1 MDGWVG
7 ELEYRREEWIYM
19 DIPDG
24 WVVEW
29 LDGWMDGWTNLS
41 SLFLQNYFKKR
52 GISIVFF
59 CEKLGLVA
67 LLAATRYLVTNR
79 QRVT

>member
-29 LDGWMDGWTNLS
+29 LDGWMDGWMD
-41 SLFLQNYFKKR
+41 
-52 GISIVFF
+52 G
-59 CEKLGLVA
+59 
-67 LLAATRYLVTNR
+67 
-79 QRVT
+79 

>member
-59 CEKLGLVA
+59 LRK
-67 LLAATRYLVTNR
+67 TRPCGVTR
-79 QRVT
+79 RYSISSDE